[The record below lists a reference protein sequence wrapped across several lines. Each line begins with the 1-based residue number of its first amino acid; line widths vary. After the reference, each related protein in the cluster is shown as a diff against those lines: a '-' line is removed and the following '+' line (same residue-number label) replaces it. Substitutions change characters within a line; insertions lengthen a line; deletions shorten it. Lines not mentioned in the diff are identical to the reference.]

1 MKIILGICLAAL
13 MLSLAVLLAG
23 ASYLLFDEVHETWQ
37 RNQSSKRIRKKIE
50 EWESD
55 DKNNM

>member
-23 ASYLLFDEVHETWQ
+23 VSYLMFDEVRETWQ
-37 RNQSSKRIRKKIE
+37 RNQSSKRIRKTIE
-50 EWESD
+50 EWGSD

>member
-1 MKIILGICLAAL
+1 MKLILGICFSVL

-23 ASYLLFDEVHETWQ
+23 VSYLMFDEVRETWQ
-37 RNQSSKRIRKKIE
+37 RNQNSKRLRKKIE
-50 EWESD
+50 ECVAN